1 MHFMLNLFVC
11 SDIRTRKMTNKGRER
26 RELPGEK
33 PDSDYLAQICFIL
46 SEEKSMDSF
55 YGFRVGMVKKQHL
68 DWRAL

>member
-1 MHFMLNLFVC
+1 
-11 SDIRTRKMTNKGRER
+11 MTNKGRER